1 MAKLDVFVAPSPNP
15 RLIRALNFVN
25 RWLMLGGIPVL
36 RSMPVLGRI
45 PGIRGFADI
54 QEWDYPADDQARLK
68 SLCGPGQAVFIVP
81 NHPEFF
87 TDWMIDK
94 QVLSRAAPLAACWA
108 THGVVNGLGN
118 LAQKFWLANNLI
130 AQIPGD
136 GGAARAHS
144 VGWAVQG
151 HGVLLHP
158 EGSVGWHSNYI
169 APLFAGAAE
178 MAMEALE
185 AGRAQ
190 NPLFQSFVAPIV
202 WKLSFLGD
210 VSAGLSRECAYVEK
224 RLRIATP
231 SGASP
236 AQRVF
241 LIYSALLT
249 RDEMALGLTGGES
262 APFRDRQKLVVAEV
276 TAKMAAIL
284 GLDAGAGAD
293 WQRLARRRLREL
305 DRKSAGA
312 GELKHLS
319 EMLFRTSRIGE
330 FAFQKPDI
338 SQEEVAEH
346 IKRIRSDSCAGT
358 FRDSF
363 NAFVPQPAGPRRA
376 ILRVAEP
383 VALHEWRG
391 TAGEAMATVRQ
402 RMQGKLDDINTG
414 LSPRLEKNPFWA
426 GA

>member
-15 RLIRALNFVN
+15 RLINALNFVN
-25 RWLMLGGIPVL
+25 RWLMLGGIPAL
-36 RSMPVLGRI
+36 RSLPLLGRI
-45 PGIRGFADI
+45 PGVRGFADI
-54 QEWDYPADDQARLK
+54 QEWDYPADHQSRLK
-68 SLCGPGQAVFIVP
+68 SLCGQGRATFIVP

-94 QVLSRAAPLAACWA
+94 HVLSRAAPLAACWA

-136 GGAARAHS
+136 GGKARAHS
-144 VGWAVQG
+144 VDWAVKG

-158 EGSVGWHSNYI
+158 EGSVGWHSNFV

-178 MAMEALE
+178 MAIEALA

-190 NPLFQSFVAPIV
+190 NPSFQSFVAPIV
-202 WKLSFLGD
+202 WKMSFLGD

-224 RLRIATP
+224 RLKIATP

-241 LIYSALLT
+241 LICSALLT

-262 APFRDRQKLVVAEV
+262 APFRERQKLV
-276 TAKMAAIL
+276 TAAVRSRLAAIL
-284 GLDAGAGAD
+284 GIDADPAAD

-312 GELKHLS
+312 GELKRLS
-319 EMLFRTSRIGE
+319 EMLFRASRVGE
-330 FAFQKPDI
+330 FAFQNPDI
-338 SQEEVAEH
+338 SQEETAEQ
-346 IKRIRSDSCAGT
+346 IKRIRNDYCAGT

-363 NAFVPQPAGPRRA
+363 NKFVPQPAGPRRA
-376 ILRVAEP
+376 TLRVAEP
-383 VALHEWRG
+383 VALHEWQG
-391 TAGEAMATVRQ
+391 TAEEAMAAVRQ
-402 RMQGKLDDINTG
+402 RMQAKLDEIHAD
-414 LSPRLEKNPFWA
+414 LSPLLEKNPFF
-426 GA
+426 G

>member
-1 MAKLDVFVAPSPNP
+1 MAKLDVFVAPKP
-15 RLIRALNFVN
+15 RPGLIKTLNFVN

-36 RSMPVLGRI
+36 RHIPV
-45 PGIRGFADI
+45 PGLRGLSDIRK
-54 QEWDYPADDQARLK
+54 WDYPVEDQARLK
-68 SLCGPGQAVFIVP
+68 ALCGPGRAVFIVP

-94 QVLSRAAPLAACWA
+94 EVLSRAAPLAACWA

-144 VGWAVQG
+144 VNWAVKG

-158 EGSVGWHSNYI
+158 EGSVGWHSNFV

-178 MAMEALE
+178 MAMEALA

-190 NPLFQSFVAPIV
+190 DAAFQSFVAPIV
-202 WKLSFLGD
+202 WKLSFLAD
-210 VSAGLSRECAYVEK
+210 VSAGLSRECAYVER
-224 RLRIATP
+224 RLKIATP
-231 SGASP
+231 PGSNP

-262 APFRDRQKLVVAEV
+262 APYRERQKLVASAV
-276 TAKMAAIL
+276 TSKLAAIL
-284 GLDAGAGAD
+284 GVEADAETD
-293 WQRLARRRLREL
+293 WQRLARRKLREL
-305 DRKSAGA
+305 DKKSAEA
-312 GELKHLS
+312 VELKRLS
-319 EMLFRTSRIGE
+319 EALFRTSRVGGS
-330 FAFQKPDI
+330 AFQKPDI

-346 IKRIRSDSCAGT
+346 IKRIRNDYCAGT
-358 FRDSF
+358 FRDTF
-363 NAFVPQPAGPRRA
+363 NAFVPQPVGPRRA
-376 ILRVAEP
+376 ILRVVEP
-383 VALHEWRG
+383 LAMQDWRG
-391 TAGEAMATVRQ
+391 TAEEAMQEART
-402 RMQGKLDDINTG
+402 RMQAALDVINAG
-414 LSPRLEKNPFWA
+414 LSPRLDKNPFW
-426 GA
+426 G